1 MTRNRTMTTVA
12 ALFGGLVASMLLVS
26 QGDGQTAKS
35 VKIGWNYHMG
45 NSPAAVAEEKGMFNK
60 HGIEADVKS
69 FASGPVV
76 SRGLQTK
83 ELDIAYVGFLP
94 TFHDLARGLEVTVV
108 AKSSFGLGSI
118 LVRKDSGLNSVKD
131 LKGKKVAGSRK
142 NSGNDVILRAFLL
155 KELGGL
161 DPESDVQMVYMGEEN
176 KGPVVMSRQVD
187 GAMTVEPFT
196 TQYLLGGE
204 TKVIVNTV
212 DVAPKHPWYVVVV
225 RNDFLKQNRDAVVRV
240 LRAHVDA
247 VKFLN
252 GSPAEANELIA
263 RVFKQDGVTVE
274 RGAGRPRPGGVRL
287 RHHRQGHGVLRA

>member
-26 QGDGQTAKS
+26 QGDGQTTKS

-45 NSPAAVAEEKGMFNK
+45 NSPAAVAEEKGMFSK

-118 LVRKDSGLNSVKD
+118 LVRLV
-131 LKGKKVAGSRK
+131 L
-142 NSGNDVILRAFLL
+142 
-155 KELGGL
+155 
-161 DPESDVQMVYMGEEN
+161 
-176 KGPVVMSRQVD
+176 
-187 GAMTVEPFT
+187 GAME
-196 TQYLLGGE
+196 
-204 TKVIVNTV
+204 
-212 DVAPKHPWYVVVV
+212 
-225 RNDFLKQNRDAVVRV
+225 
-240 LRAHVDA
+240 
-247 VKFLN
+247 
-252 GSPAEANELIA
+252 
-263 RVFKQDGVTVE
+263 
-274 RGAGRPRPGGVRL
+274 GRT
-287 RHHRQGHGVLRA
+287 